1 MEQNIVAII
10 WDFDKTLVDG
20 YMQTPIFKKYGVSE
34 SEFWKEVNGLEAQ
47 YKEKEIRVNRDTI
60 YLNHFLTCVNQGIFK
75 GLNNSKLR
83 ELGKEL
89 KFYTG
94 VPEIF
99 KKLQDAVEINPEFQ
113 KFNIKVE
120 HYIVSTGLSE
130 MIKGSVVAQYIKHIW
145 GCEFIEEPIK
155 SSLSSLNKKEDK
167 NNNSDNENNREIK
180 QIAYALDN
188 TSKTRAIFEI
198 NKGSNEYPNIDVNS
212 RISYENRRVPF
223 ENMIYIADG
232 PSDVPAFSVLK
243 SNGGRTFAIYPKGD
257 SKAFKQ
263 VNQLIR
269 DGRIDM
275 FAEADYSE
283 GTTTYMWLMENVNQ
297 IASNI
302 YNKKSDQIKR
312 SVSRPPEHINE

>member
-1 MEQNIVAII
+1 MEHNIVALI

-20 YMQTPIFKKYGVSE
+20 YMQAPIFKKYGVSE
-34 SEFWKEVNGLEAQ
+34 SDFWKEVNSLEAQ
-47 YKEKEIRVNRDTI
+47 YREKGIRVNRDTL
-60 YLNHFLTCVNQGIFK
+60 YLNHFLTCVDQGIFK
-75 GLNNSKLR
+75 GLNNAVLR

-94 VPEIF
+94 IPEIF
-99 KKLQDAVEINPEFQ
+99 KKLQDSVENNQDFQ

-120 HYIVSTGLSE
+120 HYIVSTGLAE
-130 MIKGSVVAQYIKHIW
+130 MIRGSVVAQYVKHIW

-155 SSLSSLNKKEDK
+155 SSLHIREYKGK
-167 NNNSDNENNREIK
+167 NSDSDDCEIK
-180 QIAYALDN
+180 QIAYAIDN

-198 NKGSNEYPNIDVNS
+198 NKGSNEYPHIDVNAK
-212 RISYENRRVPF
+212 ISYENRRVPF

-257 SKAFKQ
+257 SRAFNQ

-283 GTTTYMWLMENVNQ
+283 GTTTFMWLMENVNQ
-297 IASNI
+297 IAANI
-302 YNKKSDQIKR
+302 YNRKSEQIKR
-312 SVSRPPEHINE
+312 SVSKPPEHINE

>member
-1 MEQNIVAII
+1 
-10 WDFDKTLVDG
+10 
-20 YMQTPIFKKYGVSE
+20 
-34 SEFWKEVNGLEAQ
+34 
-47 YKEKEIRVNRDTI
+47 
-60 YLNHFLTCVNQGIFK
+60 
-75 GLNNSKLR
+75 
-83 ELGKEL
+83 
-89 KFYTG
+89 
-94 VPEIF
+94 
-99 KKLQDAVEINPEFQ
+99 
-113 KFNIKVE
+113 
-120 HYIVSTGLSE
+120 
-130 MIKGSVVAQYIKHIW
+130 MIKGSVVAQYVKHIW

-155 SSLSSLNKKEDK
+155 SSLNKNEDI
-167 NNNSDNENNREIK
+167 NDDTDDGNNREIK

-198 NKGSNEYPNIDVNS
+198 NKGSNEYPNIDVNAK
-212 RISYENRRVPF
+212 ISYEDRRVPF

-243 SNGGRTFAIYPKGD
+243 NNGGRTFAVYPKGN
-257 SKAFKQ
+257 SRAFKQ

-275 FAEADYSE
+275 FAEADYTE

-312 SVSRPPEHINE
+312 SVSRPPEHLND

>member
-1 MEQNIVAII
+1 
-10 WDFDKTLVDG
+10 
-20 YMQTPIFKKYGVSE
+20 
-34 SEFWKEVNGLEAQ
+34 FWKEVNSLEAQ
-47 YKEKEIRVNRDTI
+47 YREKGIRVNRDTL
-60 YLNHFLTCVNQGIFK
+60 YLNHFLTCVDQGIFK
-75 GLNNSKLR
+75 GLNNAVLR

-94 VPEIF
+94 IPEIF
-99 KKLQDAVEINPEFQ
+99 KKLQDSVENNQDFQ

-120 HYIVSTGLSE
+120 HYIVSTGLAE
-130 MIKGSVVAQYIKHIW
+130 MIRGSVVAQYVKHIW

-155 SSLSSLNKKEDK
+155 SSLHIREYKGK
-167 NNNSDNENNREIK
+167 NSDSDDCEIK
-180 QIAYALDN
+180 QIAYAIDN

-198 NKGSNEYPNIDVNS
+198 NKGSNEYPHIDVNAK
-212 RISYENRRVPF
+212 ISYENRRVPF

-257 SKAFKQ
+257 SRAFNQ

-283 GTTTYMWLMENVNQ
+283 GTTTFMWLMENVNQ
-297 IASNI
+297 IAANI
-302 YNKKSDQIKR
+302 YNRKSEQIKR
-312 SVSRPPEHINE
+312 SVSKPPEHINE

>member
-20 YMQTPIFKKYGVSE
+20 YMQTPIFRRYGVSE
-34 SEFWKEVNGLEAQ
+34 AEFWKEVNGLEDK
-47 YKEKEIRVNRDTI
+47 YKEKGIRVNRDTI
-60 YLNHFLTCVNQGIFK
+60 YLNHFLTCVDQGIFK
-75 GLNNSKLR
+75 GLNNSVLR

-99 KKLQDAVEINPEFQ
+99 KKLQDSVENNPEFR

-120 HYIVSTGLSE
+120 HYIVSTGLAE
-130 MIKGSVVAQYIKHIW
+130 MIKGSVVARYVKHIW

-155 SSLSSLNKKEDK
+155 SSLNGGNGK
-167 NNNSDNENNREIK
+167 NRDSGNTEREIK
-180 QIAYALDN
+180 QIAYAIDN

-198 NKGSNEYPNIDVNS
+198 NKGSNEYPNIDVNAK
-212 RISYENRRVPF
+212 ISYEDRRVPF

-243 SNGGRTFAIYPKGD
+243 SNGGRTFAVYPKGN
-257 SKAFKQ
+257 SRAFKQ

-312 SVSRPPEHINE
+312 SVSKPPEHINE

>member
-1 MEQNIVAII
+1 MEHNVVALI

-20 YMQTPIFKKYGVSE
+20 YMQAPIFKKYGVSE

-47 YKEKEIRVNRDTI
+47 YKEKGIRVNRDTI
-60 YLNHFLTCVNQGIFK
+60 YLNHFLTCVSQGILK
-75 GLNNSKLR
+75 GLNNSTLR

-94 VPEIF
+94 IPEIF
-99 KKLQDAVEINPEFQ
+99 KKLQDSIENSQDFQ

-120 HYIVSTGLSE
+120 HYIVSTGLAE
-130 MIKGSVVAQYIKHIW
+130 IIKGSAVAQYVKHIW

-155 SSLSSLNKKEDK
+155 SSLHIKEYKGK
-167 NNNSDNENNREIK
+167 NLESVDNCEIK
-180 QIAYALDN
+180 QIAYAIDN

-198 NKGSNEYPNIDVNS
+198 NKGSNEHPNIDVNAK
-212 RISYENRRVPF
+212 ISYENRRVPF

-243 SNGGRTFAIYPKGD
+243 NNGGRTFAIYPKGN

-275 FAEADYSE
+275 FSEADYSE
-283 GTTTYMWLMENVNQ
+283 NTTTYMWLMENVNQ
-297 IASNI
+297 IATNI

-312 SVSRPPEHINE
+312 SVSKPPEHISE